1 MKADLTRNTFDP
13 LKHYA
18 RVLMQ
23 QGRVQVDADWNEQAA
38 ILLSFLRNLAADWI
52 GPHGGPKANLG
63 FFITGLKDAP
73 LDFNIG
79 PGHYY
84 VQGVPCYSESSPI
97 AAVKVGNLPANQ
109 VQISPADRAAVAM
122 RPNQSVAFQPSGG
135 GAPVTA
141 RISRVEANNT
151 VTLSNDLGAPTIGTL
166 SLLLLTTYMTQPDY
180 PVPVSERLVAG
191 KTYQVYLDVWE
202 RVMTY
207 IEDDSMREVALGGPD
222 TAARTKIVW
231 QVKVTAPCAA
241 AAPTCCTPQALAQR
255 FQPPNR
261 GRLKA
266 IAKQKGSN
274 TDPCVISPDASYRGP
289 ENQLYRVEIHT
300 GAVDAAGNPATPT
313 FKWSRENGSVA
324 FPIVSL
330 ASGGG
335 NVSVTLETLGRDDR
349 FGLNQ
354 GDWVE
359 VVDDDYVLQNRAE
372 PLLQL
377 TGVDTTT
384 MTVTLAGGAVSDVG
398 QFAAKHPLL
407 RRWDQQPGGDEAEG
421 GLRLGTDNA
430 AVIVEGSG
438 DENWLALEN
447 GIEIQFQLA
456 PTGGNLYRTGD
467 YWLIPARTA
476 TGDIEWPT
484 QTITGAGGNVTI
496 TPLAVPPNGVT
507 HWYAPLAVI
516 QVEGAAPVDRLTDC
530 RFEFPAQAVPVP
542 GATP

>member
-23 QGRVQVDADWNEQAA
+23 QGRVQLDADWNEQAA

-52 GPHGGPKANLG
+52 GPHGGPKDNLG
-63 FFITGLKDAP
+63 FLITGITDAP
-73 LDFNIG
+73 LDFRIG

-84 VQGVPCYSESSPI
+84 VQGVPCYCEMSPFSV
-97 AAVKVGNLPANQ
+97 VKLSNLPANQ
-109 VQISPADRAAVAM
+109 VQISPADRSRVPVGLNQFVAL
-122 RPNQSVAFQPSGG
+122 QPSGG
-135 GAPVTA
+135 GDPLIA
-141 RISRVEANNT
+141 RVSRVEGNNT
-151 VTLSNDLGAPTIGTL
+151 LTLSNDLGAASG
-166 SLLLLTTYMTQPDY
+166 SLLLLLLTSYMTQPDY
-180 PVPVSERLVAG
+180 PVPVSQRLAAG
-191 KTYQVYLDVWE
+191 RTYQVYLDVWE

-231 QVKVTAPCAA
+231 QVKVTTTCGEGTVA
-241 AAPTCCTPQALAQR
+241 CCTPQALTQR
-255 FQPPNR
+255 FQPANR
-261 GRLKA
+261 GMLKA

-300 GAVDAAGNPATPT
+300 GTQDVVGNPATPT
-313 FKWSRENGSVA
+313 FKWSRENGSVT
-324 FPIVSL
+324 FPIISL

-335 NVSVTLETLGRDDR
+335 SVTVTLENLGRDDR

-372 PLLQL
+372 PLLQV
-377 TGVDTTT
+377 TGIDNTT
-384 MTVTLAGGAVSDVG
+384 MTVTLAGGTVTDVG
-398 QFAAKHPLL
+398 QFPAKHPLL

-421 GLRLGTDNA
+421 GLRLGKDNA
-430 AVIVEGSG
+430 TVIVEGSG
-438 DENWLALEN
+438 EENWLAIEN
-447 GIEIQFQLA
+447 GIEIQFQL
-456 PTGGNLYRTGD
+456 PPSTGNFYRTGD

-476 TGDIEWPT
+476 TGDIEWPV
-484 QTITGAGGNVTI
+484 QTTTDANGNVTV
-496 TPLAVPPNGVT
+496 TPLSVPPNGVM

-516 QVEGAAPVDRLTDC
+516 HVDGNLPVNRQTDC

-542 GATP
+542 PAP